1 MLHAITIQPKEIIVD
16 FNISEVKKAI
26 SKLPKMINNCT
37 LLEQNDT
44 FKKYDFQFTS
54 FLSLGNKLSLTLTEI
69 SENKTKI
76 TTDTTRMM
84 GTFNESNEVS
94 AANND
99 YTTMINSLTK
109 LLESPEMNEDDM
121 KTHSKSTSNPI
132 LTIVMW
138 VILIIGLLAIFSR

>member
-99 YTTMINSLTK
+99 YTTMINALSE
-109 LLESPEMNEDDM
+109 LLENPEMNEDDM

>member
-99 YTTMINSLTK
+99 YTTMINALSK
-109 LLESPEMNEDDM
+109 LLENPEMNEDDM